1 MSMTHNR
8 ATKQL
13 AAWDGRDMHDP
24 DLIGCR
30 YGHVP
35 EQGGVGR
42 VSDVP
47 DGRSALSVDTVDP
60 QLSKQRGAMT
70 PAR

>member
-1 MSMTHNR
+1 
-8 ATKQL
+8 
-13 AAWDGRDMHDP
+13 MHDP

-47 DGRSALSVDTVDP
+47 DGRSGLYVDTVEP
-60 QLSKQRGAMT
+60 QISKQRGAMT
-70 PAR
+70 PAH